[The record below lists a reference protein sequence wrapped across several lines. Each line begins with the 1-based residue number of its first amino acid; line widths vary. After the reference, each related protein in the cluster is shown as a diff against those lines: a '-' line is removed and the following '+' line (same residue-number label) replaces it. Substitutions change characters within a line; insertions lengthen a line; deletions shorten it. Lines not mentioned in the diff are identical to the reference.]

1 MICHDILR
9 EIIKFVRLEDLYDF
23 GKASPIIY
31 KEIAEAGIKL
41 FKSPVYGLVNIS
53 LLDYKIVKLRSG
65 RNDLVFYVPLN
76 DIDDPIFD
84 TDLTY
89 CNEPYYRSLCSGTK
103 LYDFNSFWTH
113 ECIRTQKIGA
123 SCSDCDGFRGHI
135 SNEMLQVIL
144 RK

>member
-65 RNDLVFYVPLN
+65 RNDLVFYVPIN
-76 DIDDPIFD
+76 MDNTDP
-84 TDLTY
+84 TLG
-89 CNEPYYRSLCSGTK
+89 NEPYYRSLCSGTK

-135 SNEMLQVIL
+135 SNEMLQVVL